1 MSPAPLPTGRPEE
14 LRRPGR
20 AITGMSAV
28 LLPHLDP
35 RTPDRDGFL
44 AHLRRTAAAGLVP
57 AVNMDTGFGPS
68 LDPTVRREVLASAR
82 AEVDG
87 ELVAG
92 VHVDDAPGAPFDAD
106 ALHRAGEVVAAVG
119 ALPIL
124 FPSHGLAALDDEGI
138 VAALAAVGERVDRFL
153 GFELSEAF
161 HPAGRLLSLEA
172 YAELLRIPACVGA
185 KHSSLERGPEWDR
198 LALRDRDRP
207 GFLVLT
213 GNDLAID
220 MVTYGSD
227 YLLGISTFAP
237 DLFAERDRRW
247 AAGDP
252 SFHQLNDDLQYL
264 GRVAFRRPVP
274 AYKHDAAMFLW
285 LRGWVDVPDVPAGE
299 PTRPVSDLGLLAE
312 LADRLGVLD
321 PERAAA
327 AGVGGPGWGRG

>member
-1 MSPAPLPTGRPEE
+1 
-14 LRRPGR
+14 
-20 AITGMSAV
+20 MSAV

-35 RTPDRDGFL
+35 RSVDREGFL
-44 AHLRRTAAAGLVP
+44 AHLDRTAAAGLVP

-68 LDPTVRREVLASAR
+68 LTPEVR
-82 AEVDG
+82 AELLALARSEVAG

-92 VHVDDAPGAPFDAD
+92 VHVDDAPGDPFDAD
-106 ALHRAGEVVAAVG
+106 ALHRAVEEVTAAG

-124 FPSHGLAALDDEGI
+124 FPSHGLASLPDDGI
-138 VAALAAVGERVDRFL
+138 VAALAEVGERVDRFL
-153 GFELSEAF
+153 GFELSQAF

-185 KHSSLERGPEWDR
+185 KHSSLERQPEWDR
-198 LALRDRDRP
+198 LALRDRERP
-207 GFLVLT
+207 EFMVLT

-247 AAGDP
+247 AAGDA
-252 SFHQLNDDLQYL
+252 SFHELNDDLQYL

-274 AYKHDAAMFLW
+274 
-285 LRGWVDVPDVPAGE
+285 
-299 PTRPVSDLGLLAE
+299 
-312 LADRLGVLD
+312 
-321 PERAAA
+321 
-327 AGVGGPGWGRG
+327 